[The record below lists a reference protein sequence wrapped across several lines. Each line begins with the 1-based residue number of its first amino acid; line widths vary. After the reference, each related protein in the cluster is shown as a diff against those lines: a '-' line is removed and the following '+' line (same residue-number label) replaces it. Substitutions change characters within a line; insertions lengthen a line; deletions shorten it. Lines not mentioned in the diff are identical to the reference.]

1 VAGRTRAF
9 VLTTALAAVAFASTA
24 ALAAPGDPKVAVKA
38 ADQAH
43 AKAILLKTSDLPGKG
58 WSASAVDF
66 GRANPSCLV
75 KKYNLGKLTATGQAG
90 TEFGRQVS
98 SGTFLVDSAA
108 RVFKTE
114 AQAKQALTIRSKL
127 GAAKCLGKVLEAE
140 APTNAVSSSS
150 AELFTIDGLA
160 LPSVGYRVTVN
171 VTIAGKTSKVT
182 AVVLNFRRGRTINE
196 LNVLTL
202 DKGWSKTVLHD
213 VAAKVAAKTKSS

>member
-1 VAGRTRAF
+1 MAGRTRAL
-9 VLTTALAAVAFASTA
+9 VLSIALAAVALASAA
-24 ALAAPGDPKVAVKA
+24 ALAAPGDPRVAVKP

-43 AKAILLKTSDLPGKG
+43 AKAVLLKTGDLPGKG
-58 WSASAVDF
+58 WSATPVDF
-66 GRANPSCLV
+66 GRTNPSCLV

-90 TEFGRQVS
+90 TEFGRQVD

-108 RVFKTE
+108 RVFRTE

-127 GAAKCLGKVLEAE
+127 GAAKCLGTVLEAE
-140 APTNAVSSSS
+140 APTNAVASSS

-160 LPSVGYRVTVN
+160 LPSLGYKVTVM

-182 AVVLNFRRGRTINE
+182 AVVLNFRRGRTISE

-202 DKGWSKTVLHD
+202 DKGWSKTTLHD
-213 VAAKVAAKTKSS
+213 VAAKVAAHTKSG